1 MTDDDLRNAFA
12 KLRELDARRAP
23 TFEALADAPARR
35 RSRWVI
41 ALPIASVT
49 AAAAAFVVWVT
60 ASKSDTSASLAPVPA
75 APTLEDTA
83 APAFDPAPLDF
94 LLELPT
100 SASLAG
106 VPNFDRSLVQGPP
119 R

>member
-1 MTDDDLRNAFA
+1 MTEDDLRRGFA

-23 TFEALADAPARR
+23 TFEALADAPTRR

-49 AAAAAFVVWVT
+49 AAAAAFVVWIS
-60 ASKSDTSASLAPVPA
+60 ASKSDTSAPVSAAVAPVA
-75 APTLEDTA
+75 A
-83 APAFDPAPLDF
+83 APATALDPAPLDF

-100 SASLAG
+100 SASLGG
-106 VPNFDRSLVQGPP
+106 VPNFDRSLVQGP
-119 R
+119 RR